1 MRYALAE
8 GPVASRPIFDFF
20 TKPNHNFTMQII
32 KLGSSDLY
40 VSQVCLGTM
49 TFGEQNS
56 EAEAHQQLD
65 YALERG
71 INFIDTAEMYPVMP
85 RAETQG
91 MTERFIGSWLK
102 QPGKRQQVIL
112 ATKVAGPSR
121 MAWIRDG
128 KGDLDATNIRSA
140 VDTSL
145 QRLQTDVIDLY
156 QLHWPSRNVPIF
168 GQLSFDPQAE
178 RAYVAIEDTL
188 RVLGELVKAGKIR
201 HIGVSNESAWGV
213 SEFVKRAE
221 QHGLPRIVSIQNG
234 YHLANRGFEQSLDET
249 CFRENVGLL
258 AYSPL
263 AFGQLTGKY
272 LDGPAP
278 SGRLTI
284 FPPTWS
290 PRYLRPAVLE
300 AARRY
305 AALARANGMTPT
317 ELALAWC
324 YTRWFVASTIIGAT
338 SLTQLKENID
348 ATELSLADEIVAAVN
363 QIHTEITNPGQ

>member
-1 MRYALAE
+1 MHKIA
-8 GPVASRPIFDFF
+8 
-20 TKPNHNFTMQII
+20 
-32 KLGSSDLY
+32 LGSSDLQ
-40 VSQVCLGTM
+40 VTKVCLGTM

-56 EAEAHQQLD
+56 EADAHRQLD

-91 MTERFIGSWLK
+91 ATERHIGTWLK
-102 QPGKRQQVIL
+102 QSGKRRQVIL

-121 MAWIRDG
+121 MAWVRDG
-128 KGDLDATNIRSA
+128 KGDLDAVNIRAA

-168 GQLSFDPQAE
+168 GQVAFNPQAE
-178 RAYVAIEDTL
+178 RAHVAIEDTL
-188 RVLGELVKAGKIR
+188 EVLGELVTAGKIR

-213 SEFVKRAE
+213 SEFVKQSE
-221 QHGLPRIVSIQNG
+221 QRNLPRIVSIQNG
-234 YHLANRGFEQSLDET
+234 YHLANRSFENGLDET
-249 CFRENVGLL
+249 CFREKVGFL

-263 AFGQLTGKY
+263 AFGQLSGKY
-272 LDGPAP
+272 LDDPAA
-278 SGRLTI
+278 SGRLTL

-290 PRYLRPAVLE
+290 PRYLRPAVLD

-305 AALARANGMTPT
+305 AALARANDMTPT
-317 ELALAWC
+317 QLALAWC
-324 YTRWFVASTIIGAT
+324 YSRWFIASTIIGAT
-338 SLTQLKENID
+338 SLEQLKENID
-348 ATELSLADEIVAAVN
+348 AAELRLSDEIVAAVN
-363 QIHTEITNPGQ
+363 QIHMDITNPGQ